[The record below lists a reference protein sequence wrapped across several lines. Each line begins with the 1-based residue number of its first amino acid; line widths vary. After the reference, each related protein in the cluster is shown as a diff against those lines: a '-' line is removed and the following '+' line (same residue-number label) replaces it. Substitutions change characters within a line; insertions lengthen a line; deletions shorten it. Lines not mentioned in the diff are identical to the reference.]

1 VVNPL
6 LQMGIALILAL
17 LATLLVGGSAIGW
30 LHRIGLARGGVRE
43 DTPQAHQAK
52 RGTPSMGGIFMI
64 PCAAGA
70 MLIAGLGDRLTVG
83 VALSMLCFSAI
94 GAADDLLKARRPSRR
109 GLLARSKLLLQA
121 AAASA
126 LIAYAML
133 VMGKQGTVAVAPYLA
148 PLSVGAWAVP
158 VWMIFVLWLTN
169 AVNITDG
176 LDGLAAGLGALAC
189 LPIALAGSLSGL
201 TGAGVAAG
209 GLLGGL
215 AGFLRFNHKPAQ
227 VWMGDTGSL
236 GLGGGLAAL
245 AILGSMEWLV
255 LLATLPFTV
264 ELLSDVIQVAYF
276 QGTKRLYHLAEGRR
290 VFRKAPLHHHFEEG
304 GTSEARVV
312 LGFWVFGAACAAV
325 SVGLLL
331 GGGLP

>member
-1 VVNPL
+1 MYAPY
-6 LQMGIALILAL
+6 
-17 LATLLVGGSAIGW
+17 
-30 LHRIGLARGGVRE
+30 RPARGGVRE

-52 RGTPSMGGIFMI
+52 RGTLHAGSMI
-64 PCAAGA
+64 PRAAGA

-176 LDGLAAGLGALAC
+176 LDGLAAAWAW
-189 LPIALAGSLSGL
+189 PASP
-201 TGAGVAAG
+201 
-209 GLLGGL
+209 
-215 AGFLRFNHKPAQ
+215 LR
-227 VWMGDTGSL
+227 
-236 GLGGGLAAL
+236 
-245 AILGSMEWLV
+245 
-255 LLATLPFTV
+255 
-264 ELLSDVIQVAYF
+264 
-276 QGTKRLYHLAEGRR
+276 
-290 VFRKAPLHHHFEEG
+290 
-304 GTSEARVV
+304 
-312 LGFWVFGAACAAV
+312 
-325 SVGLLL
+325 
-331 GGGLP
+331 